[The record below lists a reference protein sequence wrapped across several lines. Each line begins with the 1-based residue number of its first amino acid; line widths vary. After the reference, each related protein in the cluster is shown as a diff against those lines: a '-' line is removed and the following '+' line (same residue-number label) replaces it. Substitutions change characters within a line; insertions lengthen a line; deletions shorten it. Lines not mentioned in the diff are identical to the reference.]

1 MRSALLLGLITG
13 LLLADGLPE
22 TSPVRTA
29 TAGAWF
35 TRARGNHALSLNPA
49 NLGYYGDPLHLGWPP
64 STDPAPGET
73 SPQDLYSVQLIASPD
88 KKLVLQT
95 QRAVYR
101 RLGDSQP
108 LAIVL
113 TDSLYKLRVGSF
125 IQRDRAEAFRD
136 SLKTV
141 GYPDAWIV
149 AAAHAPVDHAPLPRV
164 TMTLAGIGLYVRNN
178 ALYPQWINRQ
188 LFGGLDLVDPK
199 DKERFL
205 SVFPAEGWNLNLM
218 AGISSLSFSVGH
230 WGFSLLAPG
239 IISSLNLPIA
249 ITDVLFH
256 GVRFDQPR
264 DLSDLELDLL
274 AMAPL
279 SIDYGRQL
287 QVPLLAPSAGR
298 LYAGAGLNL
307 LLGLADAHLVPDH
320 LFVKT
325 TPDSVLISGKT
336 RLLSN
341 YHPNSLNRPV
351 LGTGVSVDLG
361 IAADIGS
368 QLSLGLAVKDLFGS
382 LAWPRRYTTVN
393 EFSVRLSAE
402 DIKDMSSDYDVHLD
416 SLRHSYDQS
425 DTTYVSGSGRT
436 NYPSQLILGASWQVL
451 HPLIVAASIAYT
463 SGSDYLDHAPPRL
476 SVGLEYTHVPAFPVY
491 LGLAVG
497 GRNGFS
503 WGTGFSLNLGALQW
517 NLGFGQHGGMFNA
530 ARGADLV
537 TEMRLLF

>member
-1 MRSALLLGLITG
+1 MRSALLLGLIAG
-13 LLLADGLPE
+13 LLLASGPPE

-35 TRARGNHALSLNPA
+35 TELRGNHALGLNPA
-49 NLGYYGDPLHLGWPP
+49 NLGYYGDPLRLGMPP
-64 STDPAPGET
+64 SADPAPGDI
-73 SPQDLYSVQLIASPD
+73 SPLDLYSVQLIASPD

-101 RLGDSQP
+101 RVGDGLP

-125 IQRDRAEAFRD
+125 IQRDRAEALRD
-136 SLKTV
+136 SLRTV

-149 AAAHAPVDHAPLPRV
+149 AAARAPADQAPLPRV
-164 TMTLAGIGLYVRNN
+164 TMTVAGVSLYARNN
-178 ALYPQWINRQ
+178 ALYPHWINRQ

-199 DKERFL
+199 EKERFL
-205 SVFPAEGWNLNLM
+205 SVFPADGWNLNLM
-218 AGISSLSFSVGH
+218 AGFSSLSFSVGY

-239 IISSLNLPIA
+239 VISNFNLPAA
-249 ITDVLFH
+249 IMDVLFH

-264 DLSDLELDLL
+264 DLADLELDLL
-274 AMAPL
+274 AVAPL

-307 LLGLADAHLVPDH
+307 LLGFADAHLEPDH
-320 LFVKT
+320 LVVKT

-341 YHPNSLNRPV
+341 YHPASSARPF
-351 LGTGVSVDLG
+351 LGTGLSVDLG

-368 QLSLGLAVKDLFGS
+368 RLNVGLAAKDLFGS
-382 LAWPRRYTTVN
+382 LAWPHRYTTVN
-393 EFSVRLSAE
+393 EFSVRLSAR

-416 SLRHSYDQS
+416 SLRHSYDHS

-436 NYPSQLILGASWQVL
+436 VYPSRFILGASWQVL
-451 HPLIVAASIAYT
+451 PPLVAAASFTYT
-463 SGSDYLDHAPPRL
+463 STSDYLDRAPLRL
-476 SVGLEYTHVPAFPVY
+476 SVGLEYTPVPAFPVY

-497 GRNGFS
+497 ERNGFS
-503 WGTGFSLNLGALQW
+503 WGTGFSLSLGALQW
-517 NLGFGQHGGMFNA
+517 NLGFSQHGGMFNA
-530 ARGADLV
+530 ARGADLA
-537 TEMRLLF
+537 TELRLLF